1 MILLEIAIPLLLLFI
16 ALHALSKGVDFYG
29 AFLVGAKEGLLLISQ
44 IIPPL
49 IALLTA
55 ISMVRASGALDALAT
70 FMTPLLSALGL
81 PSELLPLMLIRPL
94 SGSGALAVAADLL
107 ETHGPDSQIGRM
119 ASVMLGSTETTFYVL
134 AVYFGATSITKTRYA
149 LPVALC
155 ADLTGFLM
163 AVWSVRFFFP

>member
-1 MILLEIAIPLLLLFI
+1 MNLLDLAIPLLLFAI
-16 ALHALSKGVDFYG
+16 ATHALAKGVDFYA
-29 AFLVGAKEGLLLISQ
+29 AFLVGAKEGLLLVAQ

-49 IALLTA
+49 VALLTA
-55 ISMVRASGALDALAT
+55 ISMLRASGALDALADL
-70 FMTPLLSALGL
+70 MAPLLTALGL
-81 PSELLPLMLIRPL
+81 PGELLPLMLIRPL

-149 LPVALC
+149 LPAALC

-163 AVWSVRFFFP
+163 AVWTVRFFFP